1 MLCEGNPAVVRNINA
16 VGLKRAGFSREAI
29 QEVKAIFKEL
39 FRSGKN
45 FSQAMEVISKM
56 TISSDQAKY
65 LLDFC
70 TTDSPR
76 GICIKKV
83 EETSSDEE

>member
-1 MLCEGNPAVVRNINA
+1 
-16 VGLKRAGFSREAI
+16 
-29 QEVKAIFKEL
+29 
-39 FRSGKN
+39 
-45 FSQAMEVISKM
+45 MEVISKM

-65 LLDFC
+65 LLNFC

-83 EETSSDEE
+83 DEASSDEE